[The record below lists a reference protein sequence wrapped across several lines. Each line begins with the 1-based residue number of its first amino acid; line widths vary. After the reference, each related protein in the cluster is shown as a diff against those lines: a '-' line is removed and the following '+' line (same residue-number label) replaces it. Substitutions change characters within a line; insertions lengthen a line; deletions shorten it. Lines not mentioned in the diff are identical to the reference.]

1 MNRNELIS
9 CFQDTLKRAH
19 SDGLK
24 DKTAESCRTN
34 KIYKEG
40 FVSNVPQRNE
50 HSDIIVESGTTFA
63 AARKYLHIGKTAVLN
78 FANPENPGGGVQYG
92 AMAQEECLC
101 RSSNLYPCLCDANV
115 FNDYYEYHRNLKNT
129 FYSDRLIYTQD
140 ITVFKDD
147 NDIPQIL
154 PKHMWFTVDVITC
167 AAPYIAKRKYTNS
180 SALLLLFKSR
190 IKNIFE
196 AARDNKADVIVLG
209 AFGCGAFKNQPLI
222 VAEAFRQV
230 ICEQDYFKC
239 FRKIVFAIKPTGDH
253 CPNLSVFSR
262 QFDMYAPDAK
272 ERCSVLLTP
281 PKYRFY
287 RKPTLLNCADRAVE
301 QKFHGWQAK
310 NRYFGKQFS
319 ILGDSISTLDGYNP
333 KGYNVFYSG
342 DNCVKSGVREMADTW
357 WDKVIGFFGGEL
369 LVNNSWSGS
378 RVTKLPG
385 RNSLFPSA
393 CSDERTSSLHIN
405 SVMPDVIIVYLGT
418 NDWAFGANTGNDTR
432 LLDEDDNELFD
443 FAYNN
448 MLKKLKTY
456 YPHSEIWCCTLSETF
471 MSKNPDF
478 TFPHKY
484 AGTHIEEYNEIIR
497 NISFRNKCKIIDL
510 YRCKMPYDSIDG
522 THPTS
527 EGMSTIAT
535 AVIREMMG
543 EDADCFL
550 DCPNNQHNFIAAEE
564 YTGGTDYVCT
574 KCGKK
579 KTVSTA
585 FDIQSDNTNKKVDE
599 SDYVLLDS
607 NITTILYSNTLR
619 LTIESTGKT
628 VQFRKDIVSVGRSLS
643 CDLPLNSKK
652 TIARQQATFFYE
664 DEMWFLRDDFSTN
677 GTWINGARMQ
687 PGKKYQLAAND
698 EINFAMSEK
707 VFFDKREHSEQPTE
721 NADAKALVFLEAGM
735 ATFAKSEQK
744 DEVAFKLIVAA
755 LSNAP
760 LYFPVEIDIE
770 AMLGNVDVAKLKQ
783 GDTLQPQKDVKMRIL
798 TLALESGDEFVPMFT
813 SIDEAN
819 KGPSASIIRYYPQDY
834 LPMLVKM
841 DKPVVINPFN
851 EFRFLLSKQ
860 IITEVLMPAVRKKVK
875 AETPVK
881 TSENEEKVTN
891 DNLIGKKVGDR
902 YTVLKLLG
910 QGGFFKTYLVIDEKA
925 NKQWAMKVCDKHHKS
940 YSPALRDII
949 LQEPH
954 MMMELDHPAVPR
966 VVDIIEG
973 DESIC
978 IIREYI
984 EGETL
989 DDVLRNN
996 GPVTQETAINWAQ
1009 QLCDVLGYLHKQN
1022 PPYIYR
1028 DMKPANVIL
1037 QPDGNVKLV
1046 DFGTVKVYDV
1056 LRERDDCVLVT
1067 RGYAAPEQYSGK
1079 SDMRSDIYSLGM
1091 TLHHLVTGVDPYMP
1105 PYETKPIRAINP
1117 QLSTTLE
1124 AIIIR
1129 CTQLNPEERFQNCDE
1144 LMTALQG
1151 GPIYPPKKKGFFD
1164 KLFGGKSSKPK
1175 VNPRVQNIYN
1185 GMNKDY
1191 REKVF
1196 YGSLFSAESI
1206 LTSLTRAIFGTMND
1220 MNIDLCFQIYLQ
1232 TWIQSRGGLN
1242 PTFSTPTYI
1251 KQALCEKFSTVNS
1264 NVVSKCVTHSLCEIY
1279 RHEPELKKRAAA
1291 IEAIQKSV
1299 CDNAQ
1304 KNVVI
1309 ENAYLDDPEY
1319 GLVPE
1324 KPVFVNGFGDD
1335 KAYLSHLHSEDGT
1348 KLSFVRV
1355 GSSEIKG
1362 ISGPVDMYRLLLP
1375 DGTDYLRVFIC
1386 NYGSSTKKAAPKGT
1400 KYLD

>member
-1 MNRNELIS
+1 MTTNELVP
-9 CFQDTLKRAH
+9 CFQDTLKW
-19 SDGLK
+19 SNSSVLK
-24 DKTAESCRTN
+24 DKTAESCKTN

-40 FVSNVPQRNE
+40 FVSNVPRRNE

-63 AARKYLHIGKTAVLN
+63 VARKYLHLGKITVLN

-101 RSSNLYPCLCDANV
+101 RSSNLYPCLCDKNV
-115 FNDYYEYHRNLKNT
+115 FKDYYEYHRNLKNT
-129 FYSDRLIYTQD
+129 FYSDRLIYTKD

-147 NDIPQIL
+147 NNIPQIL
-154 PKHMWFTVDVITC
+154 PEHMWFTVDVITC

-180 SALLLLFKSR
+180 TALLLLFKSR

-196 AARDNKADVIVLG
+196 AARDNKADVIILG
-209 AFGCGAFKNQPLI
+209 AFGCGAFKNPPLI

-239 FRKIVFAIKPTGDH
+239 FRKIVFAIKPTGEH
-253 CPNLSVFSR
+253 CPNLIAFEGQFS
-262 QFDMYAPDAK
+262 MYSY
-272 ERCSVLLTP
+272 ECSILTTP
-281 PKYRFY
+281 PEYRFY
-287 RKPTLLNCADRAVE
+287 RKPTLLNCANRAVE
-301 QKFHGWQAK
+301 QNFHNWQAK

-333 KGYNVFYSG
+333 NGYKVFYNG

-357 WDKVIGFFGGEL
+357 WDKVISFFGGEL

-385 RNSLFPSA
+385 RNGLFPSA

-405 SVMPDVIIVYLGT
+405 SVMPDVIVVYLGT
-418 NDWAFGANTGNDTR
+418 NDWAFGANTGKDTR
-432 LLDEDDNELFD
+432 ILGEDDNELFD
-443 FAYNN
+443 LAYNN
-448 MLKKLKTY
+448 MLKKLKTN

-484 AGTHIEEYNEIIR
+484 SGTHIEEYNEIIR
-497 NISFRNKCKIIDL
+497 NLSFRNKCKLIDL

-535 AVIREMMG
+535 AVIREIAG

-550 DCPNNQHNFIAAEE
+550 DCPNNQHNFIVAEE

-585 FDIQSDNTNKKVDE
+585 FDIQPDNTNKNVDE
-599 SDYVLLDS
+599 SDYVLLDPD
-607 NITTILYSNTLR
+607 ITTILYSDTLR

-628 VQFRKDIVSVGRSLS
+628 VQFRKDVVTVGRSLS

-664 DEMWFLRDDFSTN
+664 DKKWFLRDDFSTN

-687 PGKKYQLAAND
+687 PGKKYQLTAND
-698 EINFAMSEK
+698 EINFAMAEK
-707 VFFDKREHSEQPTE
+707 VIFYKRVQSKQFTGDE
-721 NADAKALVFLEAGM
+721 DAKALTFLEAGM

-744 DEVAFKLIVAA
+744 DEAAFKLIVVA

-770 AMLGNVDVAKLKQ
+770 AMLGNVDATKLKP

-798 TLALESGDEFVPMFT
+798 TLAFESGDEFVPMFT
-813 SIDEAN
+813 SNDEVN

-891 DNLIGKKVGDR
+891 DNLIGKKVWDR
-902 YTVLKLLG
+902 YTVLKLLSH
-910 QGGFFKTYLVIDEKA
+910 GGFIKTYLVIDEKA
-925 NKQWAMKVCDKHHKS
+925 NKQWEMKVCDKNHKS
-940 YSPALRDII
+940 YLPELRDII
-949 LQEPH
+949 LQESH
-954 MMMELDHPAVPR
+954 IMMELDHPAVPK
-966 VVDIIEG
+966 VVDIIDG

-989 DDVLRNN
+989 DVVLRNN
-996 GPVTQETAINWAQ
+996 GPVAQETAINWAQ
-1009 QLCDVLGYLHKQN
+1009 QLCDVLGYLHKQS

-1046 DFGTVKVYDV
+1046 DFGTAAVYDV
-1056 LRERDDCVLVT
+1056 IRENYDCVLET

-1079 SDMRSDIYSLGM
+1079 YDMRSDIYSLGM
-1091 TLHHLVTGVDPYMP
+1091 TLHHIVTGADPYMP

-1144 LMTALQG
+1144 LMAALQG

-1175 VNPRVQNIYN
+1175 ISPRV
-1185 GMNKDY
+1185 
-1191 REKVF
+1191 
-1196 YGSLFSAESI
+1196 
-1206 LTSLTRAIFGTMND
+1206 
-1220 MNIDLCFQIYLQ
+1220 
-1232 TWIQSRGGLN
+1232 
-1242 PTFSTPTYI
+1242 
-1251 KQALCEKFSTVNS
+1251 
-1264 NVVSKCVTHSLCEIY
+1264 
-1279 RHEPELKKRAAA
+1279 
-1291 IEAIQKSV
+1291 
-1299 CDNAQ
+1299 
-1304 KNVVI
+1304 
-1309 ENAYLDDPEY
+1309 
-1319 GLVPE
+1319 
-1324 KPVFVNGFGDD
+1324 
-1335 KAYLSHLHSEDGT
+1335 
-1348 KLSFVRV
+1348 
-1355 GSSEIKG
+1355 
-1362 ISGPVDMYRLLLP
+1362 
-1375 DGTDYLRVFIC
+1375 
-1386 NYGSSTKKAAPKGT
+1386 
-1400 KYLD
+1400 